1 MTPDKIQQA
10 YAARR
15 AAEADKAERSKK
27 EDDYKKTLRSGDLIQ
42 RAIIESARL
51 SIEHRDGHEP
61 KVEVK
66 NFPKVATQ
74 EDMNA
79 LNDAVAELGITSY
92 INHTES
98 VEAMTDAIC
107 ELINNLN
114 KLPDNLKTDGF
125 NMLAKKLDS
134 LPKPLDTVS
143 VDNLDLLKP
152 YFDGLQESLDKIDIK
167 PQVNVDVPKA
177 DPVDFSPIVE
187 ALNKEEPEEVELT
200 DFMVEDQV
208 TEGTMQ
214 YFGLVHPKGMWTIIE
229 NNKEDGTWKY
239 AFGQEGYNFNNRGKL
254 SYGSVTGINELH
266 S

>member
-1 MTPDKIQQA
+1 MTSDNIQQA

-15 AAEADKAERSKK
+15 QAEADKIERSKK

-42 RAIIESARL
+42 RAIIKSAQL
-51 SIEHRDGHEP
+51 SIEHREGHEP

-74 EDMNA
+74 KDMNA

-114 KLPDNLKTDGF
+114 KLPDSLKTDGF

-152 YFDGLQESLDKIDIK
+152 YFDGLQESLDKLDIR
-167 PQVNVDVPKA
+167 PQVNVDLPKA
-177 DPVDFSPIVE
+177 DPIDLSPITD
-187 ALNKEEPEEVELT
+187 ALNKEEPEGVELT
-200 DFMVEDQV
+200 DFMVEDQI
-208 TEGTMQ
+208 TEGIMQ
-214 YFGLVHPKGMWTIIE
+214 YFGLVHPKGMWAIIE
-229 NNKEDGTWKY
+229 NNKEDGSWKY
-239 AFGQEGYNFNNRGKL
+239 AFGQSKYNFNNRGKL
-254 SYGSVTGINELH
+254 KYGSVTGINELH